1 MSRKNPNTYYICYA
15 WDEDEKRMV
24 DFFGS
29 RIRKECEE
37 ECQCLTLG
45 TRHKIVRVDEEEGQQ
60 KSHHWASNSRNSVE
74 LGRVIAESKG
84 KKPKPSNGAEV
95 LAWQQFKTHEGDKHL
110 FYVLCRFNNQFV
122 VWTFNAQDGGCYYGK
137 YSDACDLDK
146 ALEKFEQLAEPHRN
160 FKQLTAQEKFELD
173 CVSIDSIPEN
183 YSHPSHLSR
192 PLGEYEKE
200 EQS

>member
-15 WDEDEKRMV
+15 YCEHEERMV

-29 RIRKECEE
+29 HSRKECEE
-37 ECQCLTLG
+37 ECQCLSLG
-45 TRHKIVRVDEEEGQQ
+45 TRHKIVRIDDHSGTPTGV
-60 KSHHWASNSRNSVE
+60 A
-74 LGRVIAESKG
+74 LGKAIAESKG

-95 LAWQQFKTHEGDKHL
+95 LAWQQFKTHEDDKHL
-110 FYVLCRFNNQFV
+110 YYVLCRFNNQFV

-146 ALEKFEQLAEPHRN
+146 ALEKFEQLVEPHRN
-160 FKQLTAQEKFELD
+160 FKQLTDQEKFELD